1 MLTSPPRSLKGALRP
16 RVESRPATI
25 TGSFGDVAAELMAR
39 AGKPLESWQ
48 ADAVDLMLS
57 YRADGMWACYEY
69 AEWVARQNG
78 KGAIGEARALTGFF
92 VLGEELITW
101 TAHEY
106 KTAHEAFRR
115 MKALIRRLGKSLSDT
130 LVDCDGVLIK
140 ISNGNEESFE
150 RLDTGQRIIFIARS
164 KSSGRGFTGD
174 VVIIDETFAYTSE
187 QAEALGP
194 TLIARPNAQIVYLSS
209 PPLTGES
216 GEIMY
221 GLKERADKGGDD
233 SLGYRDWGIAGD
245 LDDRA
250 RMDLDDL
257 ERWAQA
263 NPALGRGRVTVET
276 ITRLRRMLSAQDA
289 RGFAREVLGLWPRHH
304 EGGGDIDPAAWRQM
318 EDPESR
324 REGDITIGVDL
335 NPTQDAAA
343 IGLFGLRADG
353 RDHLQLMD
361 CRPGIDWVPGRLVEL
376 EEILKPV
383 GYAMGRNTYAALEAE
398 LLKLGFKRPE
408 KADEPERGDIAVVQG
423 ADMSAATGL
432 MLAVCRPVPGDD
444 GVLDYRARHI
454 GQKELT
460 TAALS
465 AKVREGGDSVG
476 WSRKDS
482 GGDITPMNS
491 VTVAKWLFQAWAH
504 LINNDYDL
512 MDSVL

>member
-1 MLTSPPRSLKGALRP
+1 
-16 RVESRPATI
+16 
-25 TGSFGDVAAELMAR
+25 MAK
-39 AGKPLESWQ
+39 AGKPLEQWQ

-57 YRADGMWACYEY
+57 YRADGMWACYEF

-115 MKALIRRLGKSLSDT
+115 MKTLIRRLGNPLSDT
-130 LVDCDGVLIK
+130 LVDCDGILVK

-174 VVIIDETFAYTSE
+174 VVIIDETFAYTPE

-209 PPLTGES
+209 PPLSGDT
-216 GEIMY
+216 GEIMFS
-221 GLKERADKGGDD
+221 LKDRAESGGDD
-233 SLGYRDWGIAGD
+233 SLGYRDWGIVGF

-250 RMDLDDL
+250 QINLNDP
-257 ERWAQA
+257 EQWAQA
-263 NPALGRGRVTVET
+263 NPALGRGRVTEET

-289 RGFAREVLGLWPRHH
+289 RGFAREVLGLWPKRR
-304 EGGGDIDPAAWRQM
+304 EAGGVIDPAAWKQM
-318 EDPESR
+318 EDTESR
-324 REGDITIGVDL
+324 RHGDVTIGVDL
-335 NPTQDAAA
+335 NPQQTEAT

-353 RDHLQLMD
+353 LEHMQLMD
-361 CRPGIDWVPGRLVEL
+361 HRPGIAWVPGRLVEL
-376 EEILKPV
+376 EDVLKPV

-398 LLKLGFKRPE
+398 LTKLGFVRPE
-408 KADEPERGDIAVVQG
+408 KADEPERGNVAVVAG
-423 ADMSAATGL
+423 ADSSAACGL
-432 MLAVCRPVPGDD
+432 MLTVCRPVKQDNGDFEF
-444 GVLDYRARHI
+444 RARHI
-454 GQKELT
+454 GQPELT

-465 AKVREGGDSVG
+465 AKIREGADSVG
-476 WSRKDS
+476 WSRKESDEE
-482 GGDITPMNS
+482 ITPLNS
-491 VTVAKWLFQAWAH
+491 VTFAKWLFQAWAH
-504 LINNDYDL
+504 LVNNQYDL
-512 MDSVL
+512 KDSVL